1 MNKKGGIK
9 KSPYDQFIE
18 TRSYNKNFYI
28 KSVLDNTL
36 SSASF
41 PKDTTH
47 TWLFFSEI
55 IIVGFINETFSI
67 MSCLEINFS
76 DRQN

>member
-18 TRSYNKNFYI
+18 TRSYNKIFYI

-36 SSASF
+36 SSTSF
-41 PKDTTH
+41 PKNTTH
-47 TWLFFSEI
+47 TWLFF
-55 IIVGFINETFSI
+55 F
-67 MSCLEINFS
+67 
-76 DRQN
+76 